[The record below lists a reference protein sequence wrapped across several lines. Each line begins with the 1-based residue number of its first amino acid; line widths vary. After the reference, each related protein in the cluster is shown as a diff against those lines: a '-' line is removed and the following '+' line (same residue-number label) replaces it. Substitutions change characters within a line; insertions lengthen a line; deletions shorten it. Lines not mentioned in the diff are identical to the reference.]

1 MLLKN
6 AEVMVN
12 ESLKRI
18 NNFFGGPWKN
28 YRNLA
33 EATKL
38 ELFKDYQPISTN

>member
-6 AEVMVN
+6 AEDMAG

-18 NNFFGGPWKN
+18 NNFFAGSWKN

-33 EATKL
+33 ENTKL
-38 ELFKDYQPISTN
+38 ELFRDYQPISTN